1 MRTCFV
7 SRPFSLTRRYI
18 TIGCCLLIALATL
31 AHVAAA
37 DVDSPAVTPP
47 VKAFFAK
54 YCSDCHGAET
64 QEADFRVD
72 TMLKVS
78 ATAVDAEYWQLVL
91 DNLNLG
97 EMPPEGEQQPTDRE
111 REAVTEWIDQELRR
125 ARKALAG
132 HSGEVV
138 LRRLNRTEYEYTIE
152 DLFGVRG
159 DFTSGF
165 PADATAE
172 GFDNNGAALML
183 SSEQVTQYMQAAD
196 FVINRAIQT
205 GKRPKTNRSV
215 FTLHD
220 FNREAWNN
228 QRKQL
233 ERRKQN
239 FDSLTPAEQKR
250 TREMIEKLKTNPHDG
265 FSFPVWQDG
274 KLRAPTPDDG
284 PEVDGV
290 IAIKAGYAAP
300 DTRRVFT
307 ARTPGWYRF
316 RITAYAASHRGE
328 PVRLKISYGSF
339 RQGTIPEV
347 ADIIQLTDST
357 PRDFHYRLYLQPHN
371 LVKMEMIDGT
381 NWAPREKL
389 VELPGPF
396 VAIQS
401 MEMEG
406 PLFDQWPPAGHRFL
420 LGTRET
426 ESLNDGDV
434 PAILSELGPRLFRRP
449 AKESVVEEFVSFYA
463 AAREQQ
469 LSPLDAFKLT
479 VKAMMASPHFVYHV
493 EPEQSAASFNG
504 KPKATAGPTGKN
516 TDASGLPLNKSAI
529 DEYALANR
537 LSYFLWRSAPD
548 ATLYEL
554 AKSGRLSDPGVLR
567 TQVDRLLADKRSERF
582 LKDFTGQWLGIDL
595 VGDMQPDGNLYPEY
609 DDSLERAMVQETQAF
624 IRELL
629 HKDET
634 LTNLIDS
641 KWAMLNDRLARH
653 YGIDGVDGNHF
664 RRVPLK
670 ESDTVRGGLLTQA
683 SILNITSNGTTT
695 SPVVRGVWVLER
707 LLGTPAPAPPP
718 DVPAIEPD
726 IRGASTIQEQL
737 ERHRSIAQCASCHR
751 RIDPY
756 GIALENFD
764 VIGGWRENYRA
775 LEPTANPNRPKLVDG
790 PAVISSDNMPRQ
802 GRFDNFRQFRKLLL
816 EQDDLVH
823 RNVARQLATFALG
836 RSMDFSDEEDIH
848 NIASATQSRSGGM
861 KTMIRELV
869 TSRLFGRR

>member
-1 MRTCFV
+1 MKIDELNSPRV
-7 SRPFSLTRRYI
+7 A
-18 TIGCCLLIALATL
+18 IGCSLLFALIYLTGSSR
-31 AHVAAA
+31 A
-37 DVDSPAVTPP
+37 DDSPTVAPSVRT
-47 VKAFFAK
+47 FFSK

-78 ATAVDAEYWQLVL
+78 KTAVDAEYWQLVL

-97 EMPPEGEQQPTDRE
+97 EMPPKGERQPTDGE

-165 PADATAE
+165 PADATAD

-183 SSEQVTQYMQAAD
+183 SSEQITQYMRAAD

-205 GKRPKTNRSV
+205 GSRPKTNRSV

-220 FNREAWNN
+220 FNREAWANH
-228 QRKQL
+228 RKQL

-239 FDSLTPAEQKR
+239 FDDLTPAEQQR

-274 KLRAPTPDDG
+274 KLRTPTPDDG
-284 PEVDGV
+284 PEVDAV
-290 IAIKAGYAAP
+290 IAIKASYGAP
-300 DTRRVFT
+300 TTRRVFT

-316 RITAYAASHRGE
+316 QITAYAASNQGE

-339 RQGTIPEV
+339 HQGTIPEV
-347 ADIIQLTDST
+347 ADIIQLTNDR
-357 PRDFHYRLYLQPHN
+357 PRDFEYRLYLQPHN

-396 VAIQS
+396 VAIRS

-406 PLFDQWPPAGHRFL
+406 PLFDQWPPVGHRFL
-420 LGTRET
+420 LATRET
-426 ESLNDGDV
+426 ASLSDDEM
-434 PAILSELGPRLFRRP
+434 PTILSELAPRLFRRP
-449 AKESVVEEFVSFYA
+449 VNESVVEKFVSFYA
-463 AAREQQ
+463 AAREQE

-493 EPEQSAASFNG
+493 EPDAA
-504 KPKATAGPTGKN
+504 
-516 TDASGLPLNKSAI
+516 DAI
-529 DEYALANR
+529 DHYALANR

-554 AKSGRLSDPGVLR
+554 AESERLSKPDVLR
-567 TQVDRLLADKRSERF
+567 QQVDRMLADERSERF

-595 VGDMQPDGNLYPEY
+595 VGDMQPDRNLYPEY
-609 DDSLERAMVQETQAF
+609 DDSLERAMVEETQAF

-629 HKDET
+629 HKDES

-641 KWAMLNDRLARH
+641 DWAMLNDRLARH
-653 YGIDGVDGNHF
+653 YGIEGVEGNHF

-670 ESDTVRGGLLTQA
+670 KTDRIRGGLLTQA
-683 SILNITSNGTTT
+683 SVLNVTSNGTTT

-707 LLGTPAPAPPP
+707 LLGTPAPEPPP

-737 ERHRSIAQCASCHR
+737 ERHRSIPQCASCHR

-764 VIGGWRENYRA
+764 VIGGWRESYRA

-790 PAVISSDNMPRQ
+790 TAVISSDSMPRQ
-802 GRFDNFRQFRKLLL
+802 GRFDDFRQFRTLLL
-816 EQDDLVH
+816 EQDELVH

-836 RSMDFSDEEDIH
+836 RSVDFSDEEDIH
-848 NIASATQSRSGGM
+848 GIASATRTHRGGM

-869 TSRLFGRR
+869 TSRLFARP